1 MNIQLITQDAYANKY
16 WQPVTQYQFAKD
28 TLIAPLVL
36 AELVKAQQTLPIA
49 FTKTDDNYTT
59 VAVLGLTDGNAL
71 VNQHGQ
77 WFPNAYIPAV
87 FRSYPFRL
95 AKNEDNQLLLCIDE
109 DSGLVNEMAGEAFF
123 DNEGKPTERVQAIL
137 NMLVS
142 IDNNQTATQTAIAAL
157 AQHNLITPWQFTL
170 KTDEGNKTIEGLYRI
185 DEEALNALT
194 GEALEDIIKVG
205 GLVLAYSQLFSMQ
218 NMATVTDLIR
228 AHVQASVKQ
237 KSALPLTATG
247 DLNLDYLNQMGGLDF
262 SNFK

>member
-185 DEEALNALT
+185 DEAALNSLT
-194 GEALEDIIKVG
+194 GEALAEVIKAG
-205 GLVLAYSQLFSMQ
+205 GLVVAYTQLFSMH
-218 NMATVTDLIR
+218 NLSTIIDLMK
-228 AHVQASVKQ
+228 AHQKVKAPQ
-237 KSALPLTATG
+237 PDSLPVSPSG
-247 DLNLDYLNQMGGLDF
+247 DLNLDALDF